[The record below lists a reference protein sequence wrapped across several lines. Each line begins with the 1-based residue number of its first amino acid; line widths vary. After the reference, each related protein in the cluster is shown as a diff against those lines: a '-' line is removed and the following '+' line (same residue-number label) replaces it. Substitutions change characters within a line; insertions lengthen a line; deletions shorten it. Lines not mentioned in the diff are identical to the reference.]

1 MDLKGK
7 RIAVLGLAYKAET
20 DDIRESPAISIVA
33 KLLAEGAEIHAHDPT
48 TPRLCLTSRSCLRT
62 STITTASSARS
73 LGFNY
78 SGTGRYVIERI
89 LEYGDDQSITWLR
102 RNVTPKDI
110 AEVVKSSRVIS
121 PNTAALW
128 ALILDISNE
137 EITCLSIL
145 STKQHYAS

>member
-1 MDLKGK
+1 MNEDQ
-7 RIAVLGLAYKAET
+7 
-20 DDIRESPAISIVA
+20 
-33 KLLAEGAEIHAHDPT
+33 
-48 TPRLCLTSRSCLRT
+48 RLPDFL
-62 STITTASSARS
+62 RS
-73 LGFNY
+73 LFWEVDFSQEHLKNNK
-78 SGTGRYVIERI
+78 RYVIERI

-137 EITCLSIL
+137 EISCLS
-145 STKQHYAS
+145 TP